1 MIGYKKVLHGVPVEN
16 LTFLKPQKLGRNHH
30 KVPEYI
36 KGMAGKYPSVITD
49 YVLSHYRIN
58 IDMREI
64 WVQEQFKEV
73 PECRYRSSIGK
84 IGFSIERP
92 LLTELLESYYGGTTL
107 PSKDTPPVS
116 ASENRMRE
124 RLGVDIAK
132 ICARILLIGTSV
144 DDIDTSI
151 STYEEVV
158 WSYRVEFV
166 FCSLATGVESSICLY
181 LDAQIA
187 DELTR
192 HLTDEPSS
200 PAAENVGQR
209 ITQLPVQLDCVLAS
223 AQMPLSSVLAL
234 QVDDILMVRLL
245 DRCEVHIKQQ
255 KLFYGAVSED
265 GGSLF
270 LTSLDS
276 VKSQ

>member
-1 MIGYKKVLHGVPVEN
+1 MIGHKKVLHRVPVEH
-16 LTFLKPQKLGRNHH
+16 LTFLKPEKLGRNYH

-36 KGMAGKYPSVITD
+36 KGMTGKYPRVITD

-58 IDMREI
+58 VDMRDI
-64 WVQEQFKEV
+64 RIQEHFKEV
-73 PECRYRSSIGK
+73 PECRYRSAIGK
-84 IGFSIERP
+84 VGFSIERP

-107 PSKDTPPVS
+107 PSKDAPPVS

-132 ICARILLIGTSV
+132 ICARLLLSGTPL

-151 STYEEVV
+151 SAYEEVL
-158 WSYRVEFV
+158 WSYRIEFV
-166 FCSLATGVESSICLY
+166 FCSLATGVESSIYLY
-181 LDAQIA
+181 LDSQVT

-192 HLTDEPSS
+192 RLTDEPSS
-200 PAAENVGQR
+200 PAGEGVGQR
-209 ITQLPVQLDCVLAS
+209 LTQLPVQLDCVLAS
-223 AQMPLSSVLAL
+223 TQMPLSSVLAL
-234 QVDDILMVRLL
+234 QLGDILMVRLL

-255 KLFYGAVSED
+255 KLFYGAISED
-265 GGSLF
+265 DGTLF